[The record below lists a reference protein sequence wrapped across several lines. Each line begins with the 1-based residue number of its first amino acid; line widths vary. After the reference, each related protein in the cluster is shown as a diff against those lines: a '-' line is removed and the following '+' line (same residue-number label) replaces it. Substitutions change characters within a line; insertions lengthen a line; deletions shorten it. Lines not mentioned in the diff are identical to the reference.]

1 MNTLQQAIDTVLSGR
16 DLPQGMMKTVMD
28 TIMDGQATD
37 AQIGALLAGLRMK
50 GESPGEIAEAASAM
64 REKATAIRPKIP
76 GSEHL
81 VDTCGTGGDKA
92 DTFNISTTAAIVAAG
107 AGVRVA
113 KHGNRSVS
121 SRSGSADLLEAL
133 GVNIGLSPEK
143 VAMSIDTI
151 GIGFLFA
158 QSLHPAMKN
167 VAGPRRE
174 LGVRTMFNLLGPL
187 TNPAGADVQVM
198 GVFDPEFT
206 ETLAQVLAILGSH
219 RAWVVHGEG
228 GLDEISLLGKTRVS
242 QWNGQEVTT
251 FELDPER
258 YGFSLCAPEEI
269 KGGTPSENAEITMEI
284 LEGADGPCRDIVL
297 LNAAAAVFLSG
308 VAEDYGQALELCA
321 RSIDSGA
328 ALEKL
333 KALSRI

>member
-258 YGFSLCAPEEI
+258 YGFSFCTPEEI
-269 KGGTPSENAEITMEI
+269 KGGTPSENTEITMEI